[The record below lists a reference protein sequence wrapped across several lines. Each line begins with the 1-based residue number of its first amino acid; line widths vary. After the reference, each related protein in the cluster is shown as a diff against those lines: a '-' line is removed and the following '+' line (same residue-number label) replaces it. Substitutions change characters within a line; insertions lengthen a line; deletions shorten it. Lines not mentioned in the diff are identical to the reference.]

1 MSSWAYADRQD
12 LEAWNSKRVL
22 SSHPSPIPLAPWIY
36 IETLPISDRTLSAAS
51 ALKWSRLPVS
61 LALHSIFRFPL
72 AALRRPSCCFRE
84 TSLRR
89 QFHFLSIFFPHYFS
103 FFFLFQIKILLCF
116 YICGLCE
123 KKGDRG
129 GERSLFSSRG
139 ENSLVSS
146 RCKAP
151 KQLLSALKL
160 KRLGPPPSTPRALH
174 IILSCNSHCNCRYP
188 DC

>member
-22 SSHPSPIPLAPWIY
+22 SSHPSPIPLAP
-36 IETLPISDRTLSAAS
+36 LD
-51 ALKWSRLPVS
+51 
-61 LALHSIFRFPL
+61 LHWNFANLRSHCVCCLCIKMEPL
-72 AALRRPSCCFRE
+72 ACFFGPTLHLQIPLGCPKTPLMLLQRNFFKK
-84 TSLRR
+84 TISFSLN
-89 QFHFLSIFFPHYFS
+89 FCLLLLF
-103 FFFLFQIKILLCF
+103 FFFLIKILLCF
-116 YICGLCE
+116 YICVLCE
-123 KKGDRG
+123 KKGDR

>member
-1 MSSWAYADRQD
+1 MSSRAYADRQD

-22 SSHPSPIPLAPWIY
+22 SSHPSPIPLAPLDLHWNFANLRSHSVCCLCIKM
-36 IETLPISDRTLSAAS
+36 EPAC
-51 ALKWSRLPVS
+51 PS
-61 LALHSIFRFPL
+61 LWPPLHLQIPLHCRKMPLILLQQNFFKKTIWFSCSFLFRFLINTNPSL
-72 AALRRPSCCFRE
+72 FLHLCAAWKEMRRRE
-84 TSLRR
+84 RE
-89 QFHFLSIFFPHYFS
+89 
-103 FFFLFQIKILLCF
+103 
-116 YICGLCE
+116 G
-123 KKGDRG
+123 
-129 GERSLFSSRG
+129 SLFSSRG

-151 KQLLSALKL
+151 KQLLAALKL